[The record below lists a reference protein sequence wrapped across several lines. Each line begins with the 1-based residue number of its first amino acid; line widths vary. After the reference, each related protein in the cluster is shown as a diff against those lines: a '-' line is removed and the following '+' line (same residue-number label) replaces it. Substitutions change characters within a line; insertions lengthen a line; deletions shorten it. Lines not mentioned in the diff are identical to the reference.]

1 MFMSH
6 WEELALLSLYIF
18 GIHWCYIVIRR
29 FRDDIQEL
37 CEKGIA
43 PKVAIIFVW
52 IITVPIAIAMVV
64 FAFVIIGRIA
74 WLARELL

>member
-1 MFMSH
+1 MFLLKA
-6 WEELALLSLYIF
+6 LALLSLYIF
-18 GIHWCYIVIRR
+18 GVYWCYVVIRR
-29 FRDDIQEL
+29 LPDDIQEL
-37 CEKGIA
+37 LEKGIA

-64 FAFVIIGRIA
+64 FTFVIIGRLA